1 MRVVVCTKQVYDPK
15 TVRISRSREELDLR
29 EAVKIMNPPDRYA
42 LEAGLRLRQELGG
55 EVIALTLGDAEAE
68 ETARE
73 AIAIGADRAV
83 LVSGNWKGEAKS
95 CVMAA
100 VIRRLAPVVLVLTGE
115 ISMIDGSGSL
125 AARLAS
131 VLGWPVLLDAV
142 HVRVT
147 LDGGLEAVVIWT
159 PVLAMPRGPGDGG
172 RTMPVPLP
180 SVLSILP
187 GPKRPRYP
195 SPARIARAWDPGLLD
210 TWTTTDLGL
219 DPEALVPHG
228 ESGRLILRPQRV
240 RGQVIGGTVTESAER
255 LVDLL
260 HAARIA

>member
-42 LEAGLRLRQELGG
+42 LEAGLRLHEELGG
-55 EVIALTLGDAEAE
+55 EVIALTLGDTDAE

-83 LVSGNWKGEAKS
+83 LVSGNWEGQARS

-100 VIRRLAPVVLVLTGE
+100 AIRHLAPVDLVLTGE
-115 ISMIDGSGSL
+115 ISVIDGSGSL
-125 AARLAS
+125 PARLAS
-131 VLGWPVLLDAV
+131 ALGWPVLLDAV
-142 HVRVT
+142 RVYVT
-147 LDGGLEAVVIWT
+147 LDCGLEAVAIW
-159 PVLAMPRGPGDGG
+159 PVGG
-172 RTMPVPLP
+172 RSVPVAVP

-187 GPKRPRYP
+187 GPERPRYP

-210 TWTTTDLGL
+210 TWTVTDLGL
-219 DPEALVPHG
+219 DPETLIPDI
-228 ESGRLILRPQRV
+228 EPGRLILRPERV
-240 RGQVIGGTVTESAER
+240 RGQVIGGAVAESASR

-260 HAARIA
+260 RAARIV